1 MGTLR
6 ACGGLPVSGLQGEQ
20 AVVVPPI
27 SPHVSWRSLRD
38 PQAVGPPLPGFLFGF
53 QRVVWQ
59 FLQLEGGHL
68 PCHGASRELAGVGEH
83 GFQSVGASACGLLD
97 AQSLT
102 LRPLRCLLVQ
112 PRSSVLGRAAE
123 VSDITY
129 AQRSPCKQISLLVYV
144 I

>member
-6 ACGGLPVSGLQGEQ
+6 ACGGLPVSRLQGEQ

-53 QRVVWQ
+53 QNVVWQ

-68 PCHGASRELAGVGEH
+68 PCRGASRELAGAGL
-83 GFQSVGASACGLLD
+83 QSVGASACGHLD

-102 LRPLRCLLVQ
+102 LRPLRRLLVQ
-112 PRSSVLGRAAE
+112 PPSSVLGHVAE

-129 AQRSPCKQISLLVYV
+129 AQHSPCKQIFLLVYV